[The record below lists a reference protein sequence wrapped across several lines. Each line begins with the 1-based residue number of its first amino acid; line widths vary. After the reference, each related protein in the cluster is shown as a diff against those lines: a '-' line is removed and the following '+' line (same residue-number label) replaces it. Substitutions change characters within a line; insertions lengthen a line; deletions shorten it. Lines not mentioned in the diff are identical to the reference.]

1 MVPVIRTEA
10 CNLEEW
16 LCASG
21 TTGLKS
27 AAPCRQDCL
36 REVQMLITL
45 ALGPASLALAPRRPA
60 GRRQPR
66 CPRAVSWPSGLP
78 RAPPHTDLW
87 AAVHTTWLSSNSSPF
102 PPAQWGHRCP
112 PSSRHSLTASV
123 LADQAPALR
132 VTAELPVGWAQAPG
146 KVPEQGCSLPVSPP
160 LPSAL
165 KPVTNQLTSP
175 KPPVASDRHRFKSTF
190 LLPWL

>member
-78 RAPPHTDLW
+78 RAPPTHGSLGCG
-87 AAVHTTWLSSNSSPF
+87 AHYLAVQQLFPF
-102 PPAQWGHRCP
+102 PACTVGTPVPSVQPPLTHSQRVGRPGTCP
-112 PSSRHSLTASV
+112 PCDGRAACGLGPGTWKSAGAGL
-123 LADQAPALR
+123 LPAC
-132 VTAELPVGWAQAPG
+132 EP
-146 KVPEQGCSLPVSPP
+146 SPP
-160 LPSAL
+160 VCPETCYKSAHVS
-165 KPVTNQLTSP
+165 KAP
-175 KPPVASDRHRFKSTF
+175 RGF
-190 LLPWL
+190 